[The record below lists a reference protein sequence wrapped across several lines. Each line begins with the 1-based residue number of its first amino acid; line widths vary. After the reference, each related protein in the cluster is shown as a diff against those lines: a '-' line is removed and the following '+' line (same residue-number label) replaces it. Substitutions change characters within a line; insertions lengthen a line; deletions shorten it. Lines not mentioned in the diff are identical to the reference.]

1 MMTLASVWMIQLPFG
16 MKVAERTDALVRLRN
31 EARDAEEKLRE
42 AVESSQ
48 HQTELIKQ
56 LRDELKQ
63 AKAKVGTCRDKR
75 VLDVGVWV
83 CVCVYVVSRE
93 CWNCVCVCVRV
104 M

>member
-1 MMTLASVWMIQLPFG
+1 MMTLACVWMIQLPFG

-75 VLDVGVWV
+75 VLEVCVCV

-93 CWNCVCVCVRV
+93 CWNCVCVCVCV
-104 M
+104 